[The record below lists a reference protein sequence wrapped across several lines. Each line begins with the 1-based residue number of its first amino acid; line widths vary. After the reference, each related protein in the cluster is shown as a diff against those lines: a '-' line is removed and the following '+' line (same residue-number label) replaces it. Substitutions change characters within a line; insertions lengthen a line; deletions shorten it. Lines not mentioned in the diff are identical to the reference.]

1 MKLAYLYNL
10 EKKKKTN
17 NGEETACIHYLHAY
31 SLFSYK

>member
-10 EKKKKTN
+10 EKKKNN